1 MKNLLLGLLAS
12 FVVQDALCGNTED
25 WKKRTVYQLLTDRFA
40 KPSGGGCGNLG
51 YYCGGTYKGIIS
63 KLDYIQNMG
72 FDAIWISPV
81 VDNIEGGYHGYWA
94 ANWEKTNSNF
104 GSD

>member
-1 MKNLLLGLLAS
+1 
-12 FVVQDALCGNTED
+12 
-25 WKKRTVYQLLTDRFA
+25 
-40 KPSGGGCGNLG
+40 
-51 YYCGGTYKGIIS
+51 
-63 KLDYIQNMG
+63 MG

-104 GSD
+104 GTDQDLKDFVN